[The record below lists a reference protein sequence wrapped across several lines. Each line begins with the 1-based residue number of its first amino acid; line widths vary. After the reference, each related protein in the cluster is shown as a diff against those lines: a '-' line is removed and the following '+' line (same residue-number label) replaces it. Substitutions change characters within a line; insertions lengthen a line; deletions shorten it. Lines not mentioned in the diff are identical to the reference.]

1 MKKRDVMGGKGIRNE
16 RTRVQAVFLLVTAM
30 RRHQR
35 SFSSDINNM
44 ALSVFFVALGLS
56 LSLSLSLCFLYVLL
70 HVLAAHRIYG
80 LFQAVSFEPRTRLCG
95 GAEQVIISSF
105 HREIN
110 HLITRTSRADPSSLS
125 ARPQRRREKLS
136 MS

>member
-44 ALSVFFVALGLS
+44 ALSVFFVALGLFLSPS
-56 LSLSLSLCFLYVLL
+56 LSLSVSSTYCYMSWQPTGFMGSFKLFLLSQELDCVE
-70 HVLAAHRIYG
+70 G
-80 LFQAVSFEPRTRLCG
+80 Q
-95 GAEQVIISSF
+95 
-105 HREIN
+105 
-110 HLITRTSRADPSSLS
+110 SR
-125 ARPQRRREKLS
+125 
-136 MS
+136 